1 MNGLDIKRGVTAT
14 MERVVAASGKTFG
27 KLEVVWTGKSAGITY
42 QREENKINATVFFP
56 AVDNMAQV
64 SRSVF
69 NNLIGYALHEGL
81 GHALYTDNHPWDEA
95 RDKHGA
101 FMHQLINGLEDPRI
115 EQCAIDSGY
124 APNSKIL
131 FENLLNSV
139 LAEDGYVEPDDL
151 KNIPFLCA
159 VEGRRLN
166 GYSVIVP
173 SILDQSPLA
182 VPIRKALLAAQ
193 SATNTAAVVKA
204 AIELHD
210 HIKKEQQQQQ
220 QQQQQGGKQV
230 EGKKQDGQQQKSE
243 EGKEGE
249 GSGDAQSE
257 SDTEGTPDP
266 NKPPTAPMRGS
277 QHGAERSVEPTSF
290 INRQLEQHMPAGG
303 NQPPAVGQPKIAT
316 FKWE

>member
-1 MNGLDIKRGVTAT
+1 MNGLEIKRGVTAT
-14 MERVVAASGKTFG
+14 MERVVAASGNKFDA
-27 KLEVVWTGKSAGITY
+27 LNVVWSGKSAGITY
-42 QREENKINATVFFP
+42 TREGNKINATVFFP
-56 AVDNMAQV
+56 AVDNMAQI

-81 GHALYTDNHPWDEA
+81 GHALYTDNQPWDDA
-95 RDKHGA
+95 RDMYGS
-101 FMHQLINGLEDPRI
+101 FLHQLINGLEDPRI

-139 LAEDGYVEPDDL
+139 LAEEGYVEPDDL

-166 GYSVIVP
+166 GYNVIVP

-204 AIELHD
+204 ALELHNQ
-210 HIKKEQQQQQ
+210 IKKEQQQQQ
-220 QQQQQGGKQV
+220 QKGGKQV
-230 EGKKQDGQQQKSE
+230 AGKKQDGQKGEKE
-243 EGKEGE
+243 EEEGE
-249 GSGDAQSE
+249 GSGDAKGE
-257 SDTEGTPDP
+257 SDTQGTPDP
-266 NKPPTAPMRGS
+266 NKPSTASVRGS

-290 INRQLEQHMPAGG
+290 INRQLDPHRPEGG
-303 NQPPAVGQPKIAT
+303 NQPPAVGLPKIAT
-316 FKWE
+316 FDWE